1 MLGILELLSVRM
13 AWPNNYLFIM
23 SQKWKGRALRR
34 EVVLYQTFQVTRF
47 LQYKV
52 LLIWDEIFSMPRE
65 NDIILPWAYFDFGC
79 LWCGPLCAFYMIM
92 KIILSSSHFLWC
104 QIAPFIN
111 VVEIHLLD
119 TLAWLQ
125 AIQLKLM
132 ELWKIF
138 ALSDLYYSAVSYNCW
153 D

>member
-52 LLIWDEIFSMPRE
+52 LLIWDEIFSMPQWKWYHSTVSLFWFWMPLMWSTLCILLDHE
-65 NDIILPWAYFDFGC
+65 NYIILFTLFVVSNCSIYKCSWDSFVRYTSMVTSNPTKVDGTLKNICTFW
-79 LWCGPLCAFYMIM
+79 PL
-92 KIILSSSHFLWC
+92 L
-104 QIAPFIN
+104 
-111 VVEIHLLD
+111 
-119 TLAWLQ
+119 
-125 AIQLKLM
+125 
-132 ELWKIF
+132 
-138 ALSDLYYSAVSYNCW
+138 
-153 D
+153 